1 MYGTGLRYQNIFLYS
16 CFPLFLGFFPIPHVE
31 KCQIH
36 WYATNELRSLLNF
49 NKRCLIV
56 LAVRVGRCSFPVK
69 YLGSIEVQESRGMEV
84 CEAAVKVLKKGK
96 KKALKATLHVSGDGL
111 RVVEKVCD

>member
-1 MYGTGLRYQNIFLYS
+1 
-16 CFPLFLGFFPIPHVE
+16 
-31 KCQIH
+31 
-36 WYATNELRSLLNF
+36 
-49 NKRCLIV
+49 
-56 LAVRVGRCSFPVK
+56 VK

-111 RVVEKVCD
+111 RVVEKVCNFF